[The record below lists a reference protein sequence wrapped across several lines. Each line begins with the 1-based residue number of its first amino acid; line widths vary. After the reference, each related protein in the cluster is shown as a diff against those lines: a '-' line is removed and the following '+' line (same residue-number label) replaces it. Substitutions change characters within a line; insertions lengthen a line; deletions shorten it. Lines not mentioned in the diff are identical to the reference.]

1 MSHQPPSR
9 MLWASCL
16 SPFAG
21 KQENVPAGRSPHF
34 LGMLS
39 RMFFLGWFP
48 LQAAIMFSS
57 HTRSV
62 GGASP
67 RNCLRDLWD
76 GCGLESSERRE
87 QECLWAKSGFVSIR
101 HSQMLHPVGLGFGF
115 SCSPTSQALEA
126 AKSVDRCYHRGR

>member
-21 KQENVPAGRSPHF
+21 NQENVPAGRSPYF

-39 RMFFLGWFP
+39 RNVFFLGWFP

-76 GCGLESSERRE
+76 GCGLESSEERRE
-87 QECLWAKSGFVSIR
+87 QERLWSQVWFCVHKTFTNAAPSGPWFWFLVFPYQPS
-101 HSQMLHPVGLGFGF
+101 SG
-115 SCSPTSQALEA
+115 SC
-126 AKSVDRCYHRGR
+126 